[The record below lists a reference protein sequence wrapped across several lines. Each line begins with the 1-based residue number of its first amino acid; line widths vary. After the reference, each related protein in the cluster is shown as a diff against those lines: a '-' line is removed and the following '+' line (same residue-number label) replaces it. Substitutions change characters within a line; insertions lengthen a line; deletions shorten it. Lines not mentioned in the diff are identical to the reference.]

1 MPTPSSNELLVEV
14 KATAI
19 CGTDVHIYAGDMAVT
34 YPLVPG
40 HEVAGV
46 VRDVGDEVSAFS
58 AGDAVVVNPNLDCN
72 SCDRCLI
79 GKENICR
86 NIQLMGRETDGV
98 LRQYLTIPRTHA
110 FKMPSHISFE
120 EGALLQPLSTVVH
133 AHRLADIKPTESVVV
148 LGLGASGL
156 MHVQLSK
163 LAGAYP
169 VIAVGRSQW
178 KIDLAR
184 QRDADMLV
192 GAASEDPVAKVLE
205 LTDGRGA
212 DVVIEA
218 VGTPATLQQCLD
230 MTKPG
235 GRVVV
240 FGISPQPLPSLDL
253 FRMYLTEKTMIFPRA
268 TTRAD
273 YYRTVELVASKRLD
287 LKSLITQEYALED
300 AAHAFKFA
308 EEEQSKVLRVVMKP

>member
-1 MPTPSSNELLVEV
+1 ME
-14 KATAI
+14 
-19 CGTDVHIYAGDMAVT
+19 
-34 YPLVPG
+34 
-40 HEVAGV
+40 
-46 VRDVGDEVSAFS
+46 
-58 AGDAVVVNPNLDCN
+58 
-72 SCDRCLI
+72 
-79 GKENICR
+79 
-86 NIQLMGRETDGV
+86 
-98 LRQYLTIPRTHA
+98 
-110 FKMPSHISFE
+110 
-120 EGALLQPLSTVVH
+120 
-133 AHRLADIKPTESVVV
+133 
-148 LGLGASGL
+148 
-156 MHVQLSK
+156 VQLSK

-308 EEEQSKVLRVVMKP
+308 EEEQSKVLRVVLNP